1 MSFWEQMRKRLT
13 DVFKKNPESNIS
25 KFLRLAAEPMDEIEA
40 VLWQIHAWRDLDQA
54 EGTTLDLIG
63 SNVGQPR
70 GVVSDPIYRALI
82 RSKIARNLSTGT
94 LDSII
99 EVLALALDSDPSTI
113 KLEELSEDEVDPK
126 PAAIRVAGLPYN
138 RLDTMGISTTQ
149 FLQLVKSV
157 VSPGVQVESIEFS
170 GTLRL
175 SDVGAAKRPGLG
187 LGDDA
192 KTTGG
197 TLGNVY
203 AGDDTP
209 ELPI

>member
-1 MSFWEQMRKRLT
+1 
-13 DVFKKNPESNIS
+13 
-25 KFLRLAAEPMDEIEA
+25 MDEIEA

-99 EVLALALDSDPSTI
+99 EVLALALDTDPSTI
-113 KLEELSEDEVDPK
+113 KLEELWEDEVDPK
-126 PAAIRVAGLPYN
+126 PAAIRVADLPID
-138 RLDTMGISTTQ
+138 RLDVMGLTTTQ

-157 VSPGVQVESIEFS
+157 AAPGVRVETVSFAGTFELTEVGAPDSIEL
-170 GTLRL
+170 GL
-175 SDVGAAKRPGLG
+175 SDDNR
-187 LGDDA
+187 
-192 KTTGG
+192 TTGG

-203 AGDDTP
+203 AGDDAP
-209 ELPI
+209 DLPI